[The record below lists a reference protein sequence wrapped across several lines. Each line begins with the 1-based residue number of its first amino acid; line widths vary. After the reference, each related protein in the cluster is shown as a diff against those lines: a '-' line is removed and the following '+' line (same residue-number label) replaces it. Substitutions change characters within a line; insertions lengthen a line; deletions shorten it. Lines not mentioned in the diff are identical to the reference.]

1 MVTMRVEHIGLG
13 WDFNKIGGFFAKHPE
28 PRLNATRP
36 LFGMERGRASKQE
49 QVFNQPDSS
58 FSTTYPVL
66 ECSYYIYFC
75 SNSNIF
81 KLD

>member
-49 QVFNQPDSS
+49 QILIN
-58 FSTTYPVL
+58 L
-66 ECSYYIYFC
+66 IG
-75 SNSNIF
+75 
-81 KLD
+81 